1 MRRVLKIMAA
11 WVLAVLATV
20 LVGVVFQTQN
30 VIARLNDIGANVSL
44 TDRLSMT
51 SYDIIHL
58 GSLYGAFIAIAFL
71 IAFLSGGIVFH
82 LAKFGRPFVYV
93 VAGAVAMLIMLFA
106 MKQVFFDTHLIA
118 GARDALGISL
128 QMLAGAIGGFVF
140 ARMSRQN

>member
-11 WVLAVLATV
+11 WGLAVLATV

-71 IAFLSGGIVFH
+71 IAFLAGGIVFH

-106 MKQVFFDTHLIA
+106 MKQVFFDTHLIP

-128 QMLAGAIGGFVF
+128 QMLAGAIGGLVF
-140 ARMSRQN
+140 ARASRQN

>member
-71 IAFLSGGIVFH
+71 IAFLAGGIVFH

-93 VAGAVAMLIMLFA
+93 VAGAVAMLIMLLA

-140 ARMSRQN
+140 ARVSRQN

>member
-93 VAGAVAMLIMLFA
+93 VAGAVAILIMLFA

>member
-71 IAFLSGGIVFH
+71 IAFLAGGIVFH

-140 ARMSRQN
+140 ARVSRQN

>member
-1 MRRVLKIMAA
+1 MRWVLKIMAA

-71 IAFLSGGIVFH
+71 IAFLAGGIVFH

-93 VAGAVAMLIMLFA
+93 VAGAVAMLIMLLA

-140 ARMSRQN
+140 ARASRQN

>member
-71 IAFLSGGIVFH
+71 IAFLAGGIVFH

-93 VAGAVAMLIMLFA
+93 VAGAVAMLIMLLA

-140 ARMSRQN
+140 ARASRQN

>member
-30 VIARLNDIGANVSL
+30 VIARLNDIGASVSL

-71 IAFLSGGIVFH
+71 IAFLAGGIVFH

-93 VAGAVAMLIMLFA
+93 VAGALAMLIMLFA

-140 ARMSRQN
+140 ARVSRQN